1 MTDTASPSQSAAK
14 AELALIRLNAAPA
27 NREAAIRAAG
37 QILVDNGAVEPPYV
51 ESMLGREKQAD
62 TWLGDGV
69 AIPHGM
75 VQDKHYVLA
84 DKVSVLQVPQGV
96 EWSNGEKAYLIFGI
110 AARGDGHLAVLR
122 RLTRLLQH
130 PEDLKNLFTTQNPA
144 DIARALTDA
153 AGADAA
159 AGQNAPRV
167 KDLAVTRAWKMDY
180 PNGLHARPSSAWIDA
195 AKQAGIALQA
205 RCGNQVSDIKSLV
218 SLLQLGAKCGD
229 EIIFSA
235 AAGPDA
241 EARLDGFLQVVKG
254 LSAGEIE
261 QARAAAEQQKQA
273 VANSWTPPSQAAP
286 IVGVPAAPGLAIGTV
301 HRLLAAQTEVED
313 KPMPAEQGAQMLQEA
328 LAKTR
333 ADMQATIDDV
343 SRRVGAHEAGIFK
356 AQAELLDD
364 DGLIGKSCALMLDG
378 HGPAWAWA
386 QAIEGTAKSLA
397 AMNNPLLA
405 GRAADLRDAG
415 RKVLENLDPKYA
427 AGSMSHLPKGGNVIL
442 VAEELSP
449 SQTAAINTDEISGI
463 ATVAGG
469 PTSHMA
475 ILSRTMGLPAVVAA
489 GQPLEAAKS
498 GDKAIINGDSGA
510 VWLNPSDTDI
520 EAAKAEIIRRAD
532 VAKKQAQERRL
543 PAKTPDGHKVVI
555 AANVNNPGQVAF
567 ALDEGAEAVGLMR
580 TEFLFLEAASAPD
593 EESQFKTYRG
603 MLDALGGRP
612 LIVRTLDIGGDKQV
626 AYLNLPHEQNPFL
639 GVRGAR
645 LTLQKPELMY
655 PQLKALYR
663 AAKEGGDISIM
674 FPMIMSVDEVIK
686 LKAIAEDVRAG
697 LNAPKV
703 PLGIMVEVPSAAI
716 CADKLA
722 KHVDFF
728 SIGTNDLTQY
738 TLAVDRE
745 NPVLAAQSDGVHPAV
760 LRMIQRTVEG
770 AKLYNRFVGVCGGI
784 AADPFAA
791 VLLTGLGVN
800 ELSMT
805 PRDIPPVKARLRA
818 TSFREMQ
825 ELARQACNMETIKQ
839 VRALDKGMPQSAET
853 KAEPET
859 GAAGTAAPQAAVP
872 QPAGAL

>member
-1 MTDTASPSQSAAK
+1 MTETANPSAANM
-14 AELALIRLNAAPA
+14 ADTALIRLNAAPRD
-27 NREAAIRAAG
+27 REAAIRAAG
-37 QILVDNGAVEPPYV
+37 QILVDNKAVEPPYV

-110 AARGDGHLAVLR
+110 AARGEGHLAVLR

-130 PEDLKNLFTTQNPA
+130 PESLKKLYTTQNA
-144 DIARALTDA
+144 EDIVAALSEAAAPA
-153 AGADAA
+153 AGNAA
-159 AGQNAPRV
+159 APAP
-167 KDLAVTRAWKMDY
+167 KDLDTKLTWKMDY

-195 AKQAGIALQA
+195 AKQAGIPLQA

-229 EIIFSA
+229 EIVFSA
-235 AAGPDA
+235 NGAGA
-241 EARLDGFLQVVKG
+241 ETRLTAFLQVVKS

-261 QARAAAEQQKQA
+261 QAREAAEAQKQA
-273 VANSWTPPSQAAP
+273 VANSWTPPSNAAP
-286 IVGVPAAPGLAIGTV
+286 IVGVAAAPGLAIGIV
-301 HRLLAAQTEVED
+301 HHILPAETEVED
-313 KPMPAEQGAQMLQEA
+313 KPVPAEQGAQMLQEA

-333 ADMQATIDDV
+333 ANMQAVIDDV

-364 DGLIGKSCALMLDG
+364 DGLIGKACGLMLDG
-378 HGPAWAWA
+378 HGPAFAWA
-386 QAIEGTAKSLA
+386 QAVEATAKSLA

-405 GRAADLRDAG
+405 GRAADMRDVG
-415 RKVLENLDPKYA
+415 RKVLESLDSKYA
-427 AGSMSHLPKGGNVIL
+427 AGSMSSLPKDQKVIL
-442 VAEELSP
+442 VADELSP

-463 ATVAGG
+463 ATIGGG

-489 GQPLEAAKS
+489 GKPLQAAMG

-510 VWLNPSDTDI
+510 VWLKPSDSDI
-520 EAAKAEIIRRAD
+520 EAAKKEIIRRAD
-532 VAKKQAQERRL
+532 VAKKQARERRL
-543 PAKTPDGHKVVI
+543 PAKTPDGHTVII

-580 TEFLFLEAASAPD
+580 TEFLFLEASSAPD

-603 MLDALGGRP
+603 MLDALNGRP

-626 AYLNLPHEQNPFL
+626 SYLNLPHEQNPFL

-686 LKAIAEDVRAG
+686 LKAIAEEVRES
-697 LNAPKV
+697 LKAPKV
-703 PLGIMVEVPSAAI
+703 KLGIMVEVPSAAI

-760 LRMIQRTVEG
+760 LRMIQHTVEG

-818 TSFREMQ
+818 TSFKEMR
-825 ELARQACNMETIKQ
+825 ELAEKACSLETIKE
-839 VRALDKGMPQSAET
+839 VRALDKGMPAESD
-853 KAEPET
+853 A
-859 GAAGTAAPQAAVP
+859 
-872 QPAGAL
+872 